1 MAESSQNPTEDL
13 NRSFEGFDEDEEREE
28 NIAGEGSSDGAR
40 RRYFSKVSFVRTN
53 LCWRRC
59 ISKI

>member
-40 RRYFSKVSFVRTN
+40 RRYFSKVSFVRTE
-53 LCWRRC
+53 LAAVY
-59 ISKI
+59 